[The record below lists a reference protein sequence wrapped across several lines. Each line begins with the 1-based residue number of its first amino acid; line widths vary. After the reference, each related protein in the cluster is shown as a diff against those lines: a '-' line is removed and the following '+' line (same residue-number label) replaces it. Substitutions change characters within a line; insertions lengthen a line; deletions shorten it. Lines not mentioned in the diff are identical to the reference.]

1 MRSTNS
7 EANSYAFFSASD
19 CHFPLLDPYILLRT
33 LFLKILNIV
42 CLGLTKKFTP
52 LQNNA
57 QLMKCKMKGLLP
69 IIFTTKAYGR
79 RGSLVTNIIN
89 SVLDG
94 GGWLESLP
102 ALVPIDWE
110 GTYV

>member
-1 MRSTNS
+1 
-7 EANSYAFFSASD
+7 
-19 CHFPLLDPYILLRT
+19 
-33 LFLKILNIV
+33 
-42 CLGLTKKFTP
+42 
-52 LQNNA
+52 
-57 QLMKCKMKGLLP
+57 MKGLLP